1 MEGDPL
7 VLEED
12 PPPAFPQVAAN
23 GGDDDAVQQQQE
35 ETPLSPVR
43 RMNVNQ
49 IDPTKIPFDDI
60 ILALS
65 NPSNRFKEWTEVAH
79 S

>member
-1 MEGDPL
+1 MDEDPL
-7 VLEED
+7 
-12 PPPAFPQVAAN
+12 PALPQVAAN

-49 IDPTKIPFDDI
+49 MKIDPTKIPLDDI

-65 NPSNRFKEWTEVAH
+65 NPSNRFKEWTEVLY